1 MKSKI
6 LGLLVAGL
14 LALPSVGH
22 AALVTISG
30 QGSADGD
37 WNVTTVSAAYSGS
50 VPAGYTSQVWW
61 GNFSLAGVFAQTLAG
76 ALGYP
81 NKFQDNFG
89 GVSTESY
96 APLFAYE
103 TFGGGCCGTTF
114 SARTVRDDTGALAV
128 FQDIPRGKVYTW
140 AVAERVTTSPPPVP
154 LPAAAWLLLSGLGGL
169 GILGR
174 RRTA

>member
-6 LGLLVAGL
+6 LEFLALGL

-37 WNVTTVSAAYSGS
+37 WNVTTVSATYSGF
-50 VPAGYTSQVWW
+50 AGAGTQVWW
-61 GNFSLAGVFAQTLAG
+61 GNASLANVFSQTLAG

-81 NKFQDNFG
+81 NKFVDNFG
-89 GVSTESY
+89 GVSPESY
-96 APLFAYE
+96 APLFAYQ
-103 TFGGGCCGTTF
+103 TSGGGCCGLLF
-114 SARTVRDDTGALAV
+114 DARAVRDNGNPTL
-128 FQDIPRGKVYTW
+128 FQDIINRGIVYKW

-154 LPAAAWLLLSGLGGL
+154 LPAAAWLLLSGLAGL
-169 GILGR
+169 GVVGR
-174 RRTA
+174 RKRA